1 MTSFTAK
8 ELKAYA
14 KAGAVAEEVLGA
26 IRTVVAFGGQSKE
39 VDRYTVNLADAKSFG
54 QRKGL
59 MGAVGMAIVFFI
71 IFAVYALAF
80 WYGAKLI
87 REEPEN
93 YDVGNLLI
101 VSNTTG
107 LVLRFICLCITSA
120 SNICMAP
127 IK

>member
-59 MGAVGMAIVFFI
+59 MGAIGMAIVFFI

-107 LVLRFICLCITSA
+107 
-120 SNICMAP
+120 
-127 IK
+127 